1 MSTTEHDET
10 EPATGT
16 ELQLLELYLNEISRH
31 PLLSRAEEVAL
42 AKRVEAGDQA
52 ARERMVTANL
62 RLVVAIAK
70 RYRGHG
76 LDFMDLIQ
84 EGSLGLLQAVDRFDW
99 RRDAKFST
107 YAAWWIRAAI
117 GEALS
122 NTSRTIRLPGSMVE
136 RLRAIRAAEDA
147 VSGRTGR
154 EPSLDEIARET
165 ELTVQQVAEAKAAAQ
180 STSSLDASADAYRR
194 LHDDAESENTAYE
207 PALGRALDEL
217 PARRRELLE
226 LRYGLSGARPHTIQQ
241 AANRMGVTRERVRQL
256 EIATL
261 RSMARQP
268 SLQEARELSRAA

>member
-1 MSTTEHDET
+1 
-10 EPATGT
+10 
-16 ELQLLELYLNEISRH
+16 
-31 PLLSRAEEVAL
+31 
-42 AKRVEAGDQA
+42 
-52 ARERMVTANL
+52 MVTANL
-62 RLVVAIAK
+62 RLAVAVAK

-117 GEALS
+117 REALS

-136 RLRAIRAAEDA
+136 RLRAIRAAENA